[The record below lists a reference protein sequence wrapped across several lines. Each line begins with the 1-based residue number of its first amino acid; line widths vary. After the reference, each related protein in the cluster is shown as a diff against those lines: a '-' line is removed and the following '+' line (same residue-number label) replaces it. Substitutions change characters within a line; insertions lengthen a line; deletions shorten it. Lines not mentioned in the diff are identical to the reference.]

1 LPAFRIL
8 LSFAERITDRIDQ
21 KSIAALL
28 HREAR
33 YAKHMRQKIPSP
45 GQYRPPGRA
54 NKTIPGKAQNSLGLM
69 TYAFS
74 ESVAPSSRSSN
85 GSIIID
91 IAVLF

>member
-1 LPAFRIL
+1 
-8 LSFAERITDRIDQ
+8 
-21 KSIAALL
+21 
-28 HREAR
+28 
-33 YAKHMRQKIPSP
+33 MRQKIPSP